1 MNNNGDF
8 NKDGFVDFTDLQ
20 ILITNWNSN
29 YIDKNGDLIPV
40 NFATLS
46 NLITNWNNQ
55 VEIIDDDLENNNVVS
70 NFIQNSGL
78 NPGDEFHI
86 MMSTTDTINLN
97 NNDGT
102 RNNNVD
108 SSLFWN
114 QFAQS
119 SYNNNGSILGDITV
133 KAFVATSQNNVPRNI
148 NYLNLVELEGE

>member
-55 VEIIDDDLENNNVVS
+55 VEIIDDNFGNNNVVS
-70 NFIQNSGL
+70 NFIQ
-78 NPGDEFHI
+78 
-86 MMSTTDTINLN
+86 
-97 NNDGT
+97 
-102 RNNNVD
+102 
-108 SSLFWN
+108 
-114 QFAQS
+114 
-119 SYNNNGSILGDITV
+119 ILD
-133 KAFVATSQNNVPRNI
+133 
-148 NYLNLVELEGE
+148 